1 MKLASLACLFA
12 ITIFQ
17 YVTADSES
25 MPWVIGNVSGISH
38 IKNKHGE
45 VETVVSLSIKK
56 YSGLE
61 TDKIINYLQF
71 KAYLKGGVWDGVE
84 YPHEIETSPALG
96 HKALLYL
103 SYNESKFY
111 ISKMIHRS
119 SFEKLY
125 TLIDGNRE
133 VGETS
138 SSYQLGNLSKPNS
151 RNRSPAQSNVRE
163 GIKMDDFG
171 IFFFSLFLI
180 IFGVSLYLT
189 SRNNQNE

>member
-1 MKLASLACLFA
+1 MKLTSLACLFA

-17 YVTADSES
+17 YVTANTES
-25 MPWVIGNVSGISH
+25 MPWVIGTVSGISH

-45 VETVVSLSIKK
+45 VETVVSISIKK
-56 YSGLE
+56 YSDLE

-84 YPHEIETSPALG
+84 YPLAIETSPALG
-96 HKALLYL
+96 HKALVYL

-111 ISKMIHRS
+111 ISKMINRS
-119 SFEKLY
+119 TFEKLY
-125 TLIDGNRE
+125 TLIDSKRE

-138 SSYQLGNLSKPNS
+138 SSYQLGNLSKSSPTR
-151 RNRSPAQSNVRE
+151 RNPAQSNVRE

-171 IFFFSLFLI
+171 VFFFSLFLI